1 MKYLNLI
8 VVSLLSAL
16 LMSANVTSN
25 ASPRITRIKF
35 ADFFVGETYQ
45 VGPGMT
51 PEFQISERI
60 QALNGETVEIFGF
73 MDGILPRDGMHF
85 MLIREPTTQCPFHGT
100 SFDWAAFAPVFLSN
114 PTEYIDGPVRIVGR
128 LDVGK
133 KTDEMGLVSFV
144 RIYGASVAR
153 AQ

>member
-1 MKYLNLI
+1 MKHLI
-8 VVSLLSAL
+8 VVLLVST
-16 LMSANVTSN
+16 LMMVTTMTSN
-25 ASPRITRIKF
+25 ASPAKTRIKF
-35 ADFFVGETYQ
+35 ADFFTGETYQ
-45 VGPGMT
+45 VGPGMA
-51 PEFQISERI
+51 PDFQISEPI
-60 QALNGETVEIFGF
+60 LELSGKTIEILGF

-85 MLIREPTTQCPFHGT
+85 MLIREPTTQCPFHGS
-100 SFDWAAFAPVFLSN
+100 SFDWAAFVPVFLSN

-144 RIYGASVAR
+144 RIYDAAITR

>member
-1 MKYLNLI
+1 MMMMTI
-8 VVSLLSAL
+8 
-16 LMSANVTSN
+16 MTSN
-25 ASPRITRIKF
+25 SFSAETRIRF

-51 PEFQISERI
+51 PDFQLSERI
-60 QALNGETVEIFGF
+60 GELNGKTVEILGF

-85 MLIREPTTQCPFHGT
+85 MLIREPTTQCPFHGS
-100 SFDWAAFAPVFLSN
+100 SFDWAAFVPVFLSN

-144 RIYGASVAR
+144 RIYDAAIAR